1 MMTRLQTCVWVVL
14 GLACCAPLSAQ
25 NHGLRWLPN
34 EGQWDVPAQMRAEW
48 AGGVTWLESDGMN
61 VWMAGDGYAELWDHH
76 FEGATAPSGDLVS
89 HGWRMTWEGASA
101 QPVHEAMTEASY
113 RVNIYKGQEPS
124 KWAEGLVPETRFKL
138 HDVWPGIDLR
148 VGPRSPGDRA
158 DVPGPG
164 WKEDWIVQ
172 PGADPAQVAVR
183 HEGVTLDVQEDGSIG
198 VQLGETGEARLGAP
212 YAYQNVNGALK
223 SVEVCYA
230 LEGRV
235 VRFDVGDYDP
245 AFPLVLDPDIV
256 FSTYIGATQPNWGF
270 TAAYDDDGRAIGGT
284 ALWDGDFGTYPTT
297 AGAISTE
304 MTFGTAPFDCGLSVF
319 NPDGTALE
327 YSTVFGGANLDV
339 PSSIVTDSQGAI
351 YVLGTTGSSDFP
363 VTAGAFDET
372 FCGNGNLNLDACC
385 NYPGG
390 GGLPNG
396 SSLFV
401 MKFAPAAGGSNLE
414 SSTCIGGCNGP
425 SGVNRGDVLAYNYG
439 DVFRGE
445 INVDAQDRPWV
456 ASVTGASDFPV
467 VNAPF
472 PAYGGGSTD
481 AVLFRLSSDLS
492 ALEWSTFV
500 GGSSADAAYGVQ
512 FTPGGEPVLCGGT
525 TSGNFPTQADGDDT
539 TFGGVADGF
548 AMRFAAGGGAPTGG
562 TLFGTNNYDQ
572 AYFVQVDAIG
582 QVYLFGQSIGN
593 KPVSAGTYSD
603 SPQAGQFVACYAPA
617 LDELVWHTRV
627 GDPGNVGSIDI
638 SPTAFLVSDCGEI
651 YMSGWGGS
659 TNNSSPFIFTSGTN
673 GMPTTDDAFQTS
685 TNDGD
690 FWLGVMNPG
699 GTELSYATFFGGGTS
714 AEHVDGGTSR
724 FDKDGTVYQAMC
736 AGCGGNSDMPTTTG
750 AWSSTNDS
758 FNCNLGLFKFELGE
772 LDVGIDVAT
781 EGILCDGLDVAF
793 ENTSTLGYNYLW
805 TFDDSAIST
814 EYEPTHTFSSPGS
827 YTVILTVTDPAGCLE
842 PVNAE
847 IEVNIQQP
855 PTPVIMPVDP
865 VCEGEEVQLIANGTS
880 EIVWTPHPLIE
891 DINVPVQN
899 ITPPVGSTT
908 FSVTDENN
916 CGIGEASITVVVQ
929 AVAAE
934 VTPSS
939 TAICLG
945 ESVPLIA
952 EGAANATWFPTAGID
967 NPNATTVS
975 ASPTTT
981 TTYTVQLTDNIG
993 CTGETEV
1000 TVSVVPGPP
1009 GDQVYPSVEICEGF
1023 GVQLPGAEGDAWLWS
1038 PSGPLNDP
1046 GLQFPYASPEATT
1059 TFTVDIQ
1066 NICGIGTDEITV
1078 EVRIPEAYASED
1090 GGMCRGEVFE
1100 ISAEGNDP
1108 NSTFTWV
1115 PADLVSSPGNA
1126 TTTVFPNFTQTFTVF
1141 VTDSE
1146 GCTASDDVTVYV
1158 TQPPGINAGPD
1169 FEVAWLD
1176 TVQLSGQAPG
1186 LDVYWTPS
1194 ENLDCSTCLNP
1205 TLTVVEPG
1213 WYVLQA
1219 VDTTG
1224 CVGRDSVF
1232 VDLFYPVYVPTSF
1245 TPNND
1250 GINDVFRVE
1259 GEDIRGYWMKIFNRW
1274 GDLVFYSI
1282 DPEQPWQGNVEEG
1295 AYYAPDGVYLYQ
1307 IRIERDSGPV
1317 LLEGHVHLLR

>member
-1 MMTRLQTCVWVVL
+1 MMTRLQACAWVVL
-14 GLACCAPLSAQ
+14 GLLCSAPLSAQ
-25 NHGLRWLPN
+25 NHGLQWLPN

-89 HGWRMTWEGASA
+89 HGWRITWEDASV
-101 QPVHEAMTEASY
+101 QPVHEAMTEASH
-113 RVNIYKGQEPS
+113 RVNIYKGQDPS
-124 KWAEGLVPETRFKL
+124 KWAEDLVPETRFKL

-158 DVPGPG
+158 DMPGPG
-164 WKEDWIVQ
+164 WKEDWMVQ
-172 PGADPAQVAVR
+172 PGADPAQVAIR
-183 HEGVTLDVQEDGSIG
+183 HEGVTLDVQEDGSIW

-223 SVEVCYA
+223 SVEVSYA
-230 LEGRV
+230 LEGQV

-270 TAAYDDDGRAIGGT
+270 TAAYDDEGRAIGGT

-363 VTAGAFDET
+363 VTAGAYDET

-414 SSTCIGGCNGP
+414 SSTFIGGCNGP

-445 INVDAQDRPWV
+445 INVDVQDRPWV

-617 LDELVWHTRV
+617 LDELVWHTRI
-627 GDPGNVGSIDI
+627 GDPGNAGSIDI

-699 GTELSYATFFGGGTS
+699 GTELSYATFLGGGTS
-714 AEHVDGGTSR
+714 ADHVDGGTSR

-736 AGCGGNSDMPTTTG
+736 GAAGTATCPRPQGLEF
-750 AWSSTNDS
+750 TNDS
-758 FNCNLGLFKFELGE
+758 FNCNLGCSSLSQGE

-781 EGILCDGLDVAF
+781 EGILCDGLDVALK
-793 ENTSTLGYNYLW
+793 SRYARANYLW
-805 TFDDSAIST
+805 T
-814 EYEPTHTFSSPGS
+814 
-827 YTVILTVTDPAGCLE
+827 
-842 PVNAE
+842 
-847 IEVNIQQP
+847 
-855 PTPVIMPVDP
+855 
-865 VCEGEEVQLIANGTS
+865 
-880 EIVWTPHPLIE
+880 
-891 DINVPVQN
+891 
-899 ITPPVGSTT
+899 STT
-908 FSVTDENN
+908 AKS
-916 CGIGEASITVVVQ
+916 AQ
-929 AVAAE
+929 
-934 VTPSS
+934 S
-939 TAICLG
+939 TGHAH
-945 ESVPLIA
+945 
-952 EGAANATWFPTAGID
+952 
-967 NPNATTVS
+967 
-975 ASPTTT
+975 
-981 TTYTVQLTDNIG
+981 
-993 CTGETEV
+993 
-1000 TVSVVPGPP
+1000 
-1009 GDQVYPSVEICEGF
+1009 
-1023 GVQLPGAEGDAWLWS
+1023 
-1038 PSGPLNDP
+1038 
-1046 GLQFPYASPEATT
+1046 
-1059 TFTVDIQ
+1059 
-1066 NICGIGTDEITV
+1066 
-1078 EVRIPEAYASED
+1078 
-1090 GGMCRGEVFE
+1090 
-1100 ISAEGNDP
+1100 
-1108 NSTFTWV
+1108 
-1115 PADLVSSPGNA
+1115 
-1126 TTTVFPNFTQTFTVF
+1126 
-1141 VTDSE
+1141 
-1146 GCTASDDVTVYV
+1146 
-1158 TQPPGINAGPD
+1158 
-1169 FEVAWLD
+1169 
-1176 TVQLSGQAPG
+1176 
-1186 LDVYWTPS
+1186 
-1194 ENLDCSTCLNP
+1194 
-1205 TLTVVEPG
+1205 
-1213 WYVLQA
+1213 
-1219 VDTTG
+1219 
-1224 CVGRDSVF
+1224 
-1232 VDLFYPVYVPTSF
+1232 
-1245 TPNND
+1245 
-1250 GINDVFRVE
+1250 
-1259 GEDIRGYWMKIFNRW
+1259 
-1274 GDLVFYSI
+1274 
-1282 DPEQPWQGNVEEG
+1282 
-1295 AYYAPDGVYLYQ
+1295 
-1307 IRIERDSGPV
+1307 
-1317 LLEGHVHLLR
+1317 LLESGVVHRDFDGHRPGRVFGTRERGD